1 MQNIS
6 SQMGGQVTGP
16 LSNMNLKTN
25 GLNTTKN
32 KKADKSLENLVLAFQ
47 KGLQTK
53 SGHGTSLGRG
63 NQDIHNGDGSQKQY
77 QSQDL
82 SSMVTAVQPKP

>member
-6 SQMGGQVTGP
+6 SQMGGQLTGP

-63 NQDIHNGDGSQKQY
+63 NQDIHNDKSSQKQY

-82 SSMVTAVQPKP
+82 SMATAGQKS

>member
-6 SQMGGQVTGP
+6 SQMGGQLNGP
-16 LSNMNLKTN
+16 LGNMNLKTN

-63 NQDIHNGDGSQKQY
+63 NGDIPNDKSSQGQY
-77 QSQDL
+77 
-82 SSMVTAVQPKP
+82 